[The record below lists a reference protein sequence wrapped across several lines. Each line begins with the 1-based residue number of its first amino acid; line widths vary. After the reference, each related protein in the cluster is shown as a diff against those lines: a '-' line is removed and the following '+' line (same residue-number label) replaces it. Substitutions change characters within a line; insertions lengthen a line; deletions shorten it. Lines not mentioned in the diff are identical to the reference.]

1 MDDDVSLPK
10 STLSKAIR
18 DAVPSGMRV
27 SGDAVDLILSC
38 CNEFVHLLSTQ
49 ANEISDRDGRSTI
62 SPDHV
67 IRALEELGFTS
78 YLSDVK
84 GALES
89 FRAEQAVAAKAAQRR
104 AAGSGL
110 SQEELL
116 KLQEQLFMAARQR
129 SEEGGGAVAAPTA
142 VALDGD
148 AAPAADGV
156 APPDVALSVSGEE
169 GGVDV
174 DA

>member
-18 DAVPSGMRV
+18 EAVPSGMRV
-27 SGDAVDLILSC
+27 SGDAVDLILAC
-38 CNEFVHLLSTQ
+38 CNEFVHLLSAQ

-78 YLSDVK
+78 YLPDVK
-84 GALES
+84 GALEA

-116 KLQEQLFMAARQR
+116 KLQEQLFSAARQR
-129 SEEGGGAVAAPTA
+129 SEEGGATAATQA
-142 VALDGD
+142 
-148 AAPAADGV
+148 AADGGVSPAPPGV
-156 APPDVALSVSGEE
+156 APPAPSAE